1 MKEILVERKV
11 TKVTDNTF
19 LATLI
24 ENQKKEF
31 DELVYTLITIF
42 FFFLRK
48 VDKYDSTEKL
58 WKMLEEF
65 YLT

>member
-42 FFFLRK
+42 FFFAK
-48 VDKYDSTEKL
+48 S
-58 WKMLEEF
+58 
-65 YLT
+65 

>member
-31 DELVYTLITIF
+31 DELVYTLITILF
-42 FFFLRK
+42 C
-48 VDKYDSTEKL
+48 EKL
-58 WKMLEEF
+58 INMILLKNFGKCLKNF
-65 YLT
+65 I